1 MTIFSSLVLIFLLLL
16 IACIF
21 IRQILN
27 KQKFKKQNDNN
38 LKFLYMIKIIL
49 LILISIFLSL
59 TFSNYTAGVK
69 KISNYSMSI
78 DNVLIL
84 DYSTSMIANDIKPS
98 RFENAKNLSSF
109 LIENSDNCR
118 FALILFG
125 DDPLLEVPLT
135 DNKTHILT
143 VLSSIQLNDD
153 YYRAS
158 NINSALSV
166 ALSIL
171 ERSPS
176 FYKNIILF
184 SDYDF
189 DNILSNKIKYLIK
202 ENITNFYNIVISSE
216 KGTKIWLQSKKAF
229 LTDNFQNEVVTKF
242 NPLFLADI
250 SKMKNV
256 ILYSWDTNYY
266 NSIISIISSN
276 KNLSFKMEKHETFAS
291 RKLNF
296 IFGIV
301 ATTLMLIYLLL
312 SMPFFYEIKL
322 NNEKI

>member
-1 MTIFSSLVLIFLLLL
+1 MTIFSYLVLIFLLLL
-16 IACIF
+16 IAGIF

-27 KQKFKKQNDNN
+27 KQKIKKQNDNN
-38 LKFLYMIKIIL
+38 LKFIYMCKIIL
-49 LILISIFLSL
+49 LFLISVFLSL

-69 KISNYSMSI
+69 RISNYSMSI

-98 RFENAKNLSSF
+98 RFEQAKNLSSF

-153 YYRAS
+153 YYRSS
-158 NINSALSV
+158 NIISALSV

-171 ERSPS
+171 ERSPA

-189 DNILSNKIKYLIK
+189 DNILSNKLKYIIK

-216 KGTKIWLQSKKAF
+216 KETKIWLPSKKAF

-242 NPLFLADI
+242 NPLFLTDI